1 MQMDLMFGTYYDP
14 RRMPARVGIEEPF
27 PRNYVA
33 ALVEPM
39 LPRWLFR
46 WRSGT

>member
-1 MQMDLMFGTYYDP
+1 MLMDLMFGTYYDP
-14 RRMPARVGIEEPF
+14 RGMPARVGIEEPF
-27 PRNYVA
+27 PCNYVA

-39 LPRWLFR
+39 VPRWSFR